1 MYKLTLNNPNVVQR
15 LSDGAWIPFADKNA
29 DYEDYKR
36 WVAFGNIPQAADPLP
51 VPVKSDL
58 DKTLELLLKSIT
70 VAAEDQVLKDELL
83 QKLQD

>member
-1 MYKLTLNNPNVVQR
+1 MYKLTNDAKIIKRLGDDAFIPKNELNR
-15 LSDGAWIPFADKNA
+15 
-29 DYEDYKR
+29 DYRKYLD
-36 WVAFGNIPQAADPLP
+36 WVAKGNVAQPADPLP